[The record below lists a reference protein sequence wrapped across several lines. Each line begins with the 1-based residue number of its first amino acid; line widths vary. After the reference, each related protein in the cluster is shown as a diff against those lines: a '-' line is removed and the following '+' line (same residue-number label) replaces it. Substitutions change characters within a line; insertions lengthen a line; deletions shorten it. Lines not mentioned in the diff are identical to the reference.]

1 MANMR
6 RSLILIVAVLA
17 TASTALAASNHTV
30 TLPSVF
36 KAQLATLHAKGIGP
50 ILLPQ
55 TLTSEAKHVYPT
67 VTTLGHGY
75 ELDLGAVKGC
85 RGANACFVAEFSA
98 SRRQPFGPTR
108 VTLAHGIIGHFKPLT
123 CGGSC
128 SPPSIEFVQSGFTYS
143 IQANVGTEKTEKSIL
158 VSMANSAI
166 EHGAR

>member
-1 MANMR
+1 MR
-6 RSLILIVAVLA
+6 RSLILTVAVLSI
-17 TASTALAASNHTV
+17 ASTALAASNHTV

-36 KAQLATLHAKGIGP
+36 KVQLAKLHAKGIGP

-55 TLTSEAKHVYPT
+55 TLTSEARKVYPT
-67 VTTLGHGY
+67 LFTVGHGY
-75 ELDLGAVKGC
+75 VLDLGAAKGC

-98 SRRQPFGPTR
+98 SRRKPFGPTR
-108 VTLAHGIIGHFKPLT
+108 VTLAHGIIGHFKPLS

-143 IQANVGTEKTEKSIL
+143 IQANVGTEKTEKAIL

>member
-1 MANMR
+1 MR
-6 RSLILIVAVLA
+6 RSLILTVVVLA
-17 TASTALAASNHTV
+17 LVPTAFAATHSV
-30 TLPSVF
+30 TLPTVF
-36 KAQLATLHAKGIGP
+36 KSQLATLHGKGIGP

-55 TLTSEAKHVYPT
+55 TMPISGKHVYPS

-98 SRRQPFGPTR
+98 SRRKPFGPTR

-143 IQANVGTEKTEKSIL
+143 IQANVGTEKTEESIL
-158 VSMANSAI
+158 ISMANSAI
-166 EHGAR
+166 THGAR